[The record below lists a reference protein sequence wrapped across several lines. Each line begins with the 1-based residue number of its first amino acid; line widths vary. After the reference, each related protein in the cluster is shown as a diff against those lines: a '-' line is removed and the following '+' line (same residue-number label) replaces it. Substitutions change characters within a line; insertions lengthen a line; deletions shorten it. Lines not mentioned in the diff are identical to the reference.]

1 MTGPDKKGAS
11 TGGNQVE
18 AHQTGEEANTGIVT
32 TAGCAVCFLVA
43 FAFLHGT
50 EQLLFVSLGALL
62 ATGGAK

>member
-32 TAGCAVCFLVA
+32 TAGCAICFLVA
-43 FAFLHGT
+43 FTFLRGT
-50 EQLLFVSLGALL
+50 EQLLL
-62 ATGGAK
+62 ASVGGMLIGGYR